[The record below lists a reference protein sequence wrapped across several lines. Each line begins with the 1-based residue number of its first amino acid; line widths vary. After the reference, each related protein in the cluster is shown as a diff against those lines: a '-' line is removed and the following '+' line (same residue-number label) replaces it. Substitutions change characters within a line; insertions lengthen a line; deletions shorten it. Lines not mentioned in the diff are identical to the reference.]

1 MTRDRQLYIDD
12 VLMDIDE
19 GTEMSLD
26 IKSNLFN
33 DVENMESNRSYTI
46 KIPKTVHN
54 MTVLGRADVPKS
66 GTDSP
71 YIFHLC
77 RYLVG
82 GVVIIPDGR
91 VSVLSVSES
100 VELAIYWGIFPQLTT
115 LQENETK
122 LNELETSEHILY
134 SKRNEAM
141 GYSDAI
147 KAGIFYA
154 QYDAYRKSDNTDDWS
169 GRDDVVTTE
178 GEQSTSAKG
187 TSFGGRDDVDSGG
200 GSFGDSSSGGGI
212 FGNTT
217 ITSNPIQPSV
227 SCSWLLSLV
236 RTATGVDFRFPRE
249 ARRYFKTLAIPLISR
264 KADEQ
269 TITGALKAEIGDTTA
284 LGLLSMTLSD
294 STTSFKQQKG
304 ETVTQ
309 LDVVAACELRF
320 SVGMTW
326 SWDASTAKP
335 QGSRSWVDSDGVEH
349 TEGFYN
355 YYGNYI
361 EIKIVSKHEANETD
375 ESKYT
380 AYYYVGRAQRD
391 SDGNVT
397 GATITDLESNKID
410 GRFTHRITGEGK
422 LSLEEGDVVTF
433 TMSNQKGTLH
443 GMRCEDGEVSA
454 SLVDSSEVPY
464 GGMFPIGKNL
474 PDAKVLDFVKFL
486 SLITGTFPRQ
496 SSASG
501 CVEFVTFG
509 EVWNNRDRAKNWTSK
524 LIPYEGENV
533 PRTMDFT
540 VGSYCRLN
548 HYKWTDD
555 DTVEGD
561 YSADL
566 SIDNDTLEY
575 EQDVWTLP
583 FAASDGSRVPIFD
596 AKAIASN
603 DRTSTASTDNYNACK
618 DRIMNI
624 LANDGGK
631 AYLRFDIDLQ
641 KIIDEKYKQL
651 AATISRAHVVKEW
664 MNLTEVDIMQF
675 DETIPIY
682 LAQYGAYFA
691 VTELKVTD
699 SGYTEATMI
708 QLEF

>member
-1 MTRDRQLYIDD
+1 MTKDRQLYIDG

-19 GTEMSLD
+19 GTEISLD

-33 DVENMESNRSYTI
+33 DVESMESNRSYTI
-46 KIPKTVHN
+46 KIPKTVRN

-91 VSVLSVSES
+91 VSVLSVKES

-122 LNELETSEHILY
+122 LNELETGEHILY

-141 GYSDAI
+141 GYSEAI
-147 KAGIFYA
+147 KAGVFYA
-154 QYDAYRKSDNTDDWS
+154 QYDAYRKSDNADDWS
-169 GRDDVVTTE
+169 GRDDIVTTE

-187 TSFGGRDDVDSGG
+187 TSFGGRDDSGEGGSSSSAGG
-200 GSFGDSSSGGGI
+200 GV
-212 FGNTT
+212 FGNST

-227 SCSWLLSLV
+227 SCSWVLSLIK
-236 RTATGVDFRFPRE
+236 ASTGVGFTFPRE

-269 TITGALKAEIGDTTA
+269 TITGALKATISDTSA
-284 LGLLSMTLSD
+284 LGLLSFTLGD

-309 LDVVAACELRF
+309 LDVVTACELRF

-326 SWDASTAKP
+326 SWDASNAKP

-349 TEGFYN
+349 TEGYYN

-361 EIKIVSKHEANETD
+361 EIKIVSKHDANETD

-380 AYYYVGRAQRD
+380 AYCYVGRAQRD
-391 SDGNVT
+391 SDGNIT
-397 GATITDLESNKID
+397 GSTITDLESNKIG
-410 GRFTHRITGEGK
+410 GRFTHRISGSGK
-422 LSLEEGDVVTF
+422 ISLEDGDVVTF

-443 GMRCEDGEVSA
+443 GLECTNGTIEA
-454 SLVDSSEVPY
+454 KLTDSEEVPY

-474 PDAKVLDFVKFL
+474 PDVKVLDFVKFL
-486 SLITGTFPRQ
+486 SLIAGTFPRQ
-496 SSASG
+496 ACTGGS
-501 CVEFVTFG
+501 VEFITFG
-509 EVWNNRDRAKNWTSK
+509 EVWDNRGKARDWTRK
-524 LIPYEGENV
+524 LIAYGDENV

-540 VGSYCRLN
+540 VGSYCRHN
-548 HYKWTDD
+548 RYKWTDD

-566 SIDNDTLEY
+566 VIDNDTLEY

-583 FAASDGSRVPIFD
+583 FAASDGSRVPIFN
-596 AKAIASN
+596 AKTIASN
-603 DRTSTASTDNYNACK
+603 DRTSTASSDSYNACK
-618 DRIMNI
+618 DRIMNV

-641 KIIDEKYKQL
+641 KILDEKYKQL

-699 SGYTEATMI
+699 GGYTEATMI